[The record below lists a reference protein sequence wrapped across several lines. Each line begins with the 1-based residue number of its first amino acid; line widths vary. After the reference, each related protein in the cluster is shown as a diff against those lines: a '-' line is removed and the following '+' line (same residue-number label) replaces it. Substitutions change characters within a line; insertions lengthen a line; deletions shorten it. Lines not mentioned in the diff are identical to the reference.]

1 MLEAPAGCS
10 GFFTKDVDGRVSG
23 KIPQNVQTLSLSRED
38 PDFPDFRD
46 LLASSRGFQ
55 LLPSFFLPSSFL
67 LSYLPSFPPFLLL
80 SFHSTFLPSYL
91 PSFFPSFFPPFLPS
105 FFPFFLPSF
114 LPSFLPFYRP
124 SFLSSY
130 LPTFLPT
137 FLPYFLLSS
146 LPTYLPSFL
155 FYLPSCPLVP

>member
-55 LLPSFFLPSSFL
+55 LLSSFFLPSSFL
-67 LSYLPSFPPFLLL
+67 PSYLPSFPPFLIL

-91 PSFFPSFFPPFLPS
+91 PT
-105 FFPFFLPSF
+105 F
-114 LPSFLPFYRP
+114 LPSFLPFYHP

-130 LPTFLPT
+130 LLTFLPT

-146 LPTYLPSFL
+146 LPTYLLSFL